1 MDNRPPG
8 AKVYFEDTPFDQTE
22 IIKSQ
27 PYRYKPSAVL
37 TPKRT
42 NAENKPFIAGG
53 GAAMLQSAGIN
64 KGIGAVTGGKPDY
77 DINDRVKHIKYG
89 EGTVTD
95 MEPGPR
101 DYKVTVDFDDA
112 GQKIMYAAF
121 ARLVKI

>member
-1 MDNRPPG
+1 M
-8 AKVYFEDTPFDQTE
+8 
-22 IIKSQ
+22 
-27 PYRYKPSAVL
+27 
-37 TPKRT
+37 PKRT
-42 NAENKPFIAGG
+42 AAENKPFIAGG
-53 GAAMLQSAGIN
+53 IGALNAPGIS

-77 DINDRVKHIKYG
+77 DVGDRVKHVKYK

-95 MEPGPR
+95 LEPGPR